1 MPTDLPYWGYADP
14 GLDAVDAVRYYIG
27 DTDPDDPQLAD
38 NEIAFS
44 LDNNGG
50 DPLKAAIEAAIVLAG
65 RFAREST
72 YRIGQVSETNSRKSE
87 AYERLAK
94 LLAER
99 LVAGGGGSGPYAGG
113 ISVADKAEEA
123 GDADRTAGI
132 FSVGMMDND

>member
-1 MPTDLPYWGYADP
+1 MATDLPYWGYADP
-14 GLDAVDAVRYYIG
+14 SLDSVDAVRYYIG

-38 NEIAFS
+38 NEIEFS

-50 DPLKAAIEAAIVLAG
+50 DPLKAAIEAAVVLAG

-72 YRIGQVSETNSRKSE
+72 YRIGQVSETFSRKSE

-99 LVAGGGGSGPYAGG
+99 LVTRGDGTGPYAGG
-113 ISVADKAEEA
+113 TSVSDKAEQLA
-123 GDADRTAGI
+123 DTDRTTGI
-132 FSVGMMDND
+132 FSIGMMDND